1 MNSALLRHL
10 KKIVVLI
17 IGGTVLL
24 FGIILIFLP
33 GPSFIV
39 IPAGLA
45 ILALEFSWART
56 LLTRTRNMANAKMF
70 SFLSWRK
77 KKKKA
82 DKLPDSA
89 VRLSSPKSGTPG
101 PGE

>member
-1 MNSALLRHL
+1 MNLILLPHL
-10 KKIVVLI
+10 KKILVLI

-45 ILALEFSWART
+45 ILAIEFSWART
-56 LLTRTRNMANAKMF
+56 LLKRAQKAADTGIF
-70 SFLSWRK
+70 SFLSWRAKIRKIIRTVK
-77 KKKKA
+77 KGLI
-82 DKLPDSA
+82 DQ
-89 VRLSSPKSGTPG
+89 SG
-101 PGE
+101 

>member
-1 MNSALLRHL
+1 MKSAILRNL

-24 FGIILIFLP
+24 IGIILIFLP

-45 ILALEFSWART
+45 ILAIEFSWARM
-56 LLTRTRNMANAKMF
+56 LLKRAQNMANAKIF
-70 SFLSWRK
+70 SFLSWRPK
-77 KKKKA
+77 RKHQA
-82 DKLPDSA
+82 DQP
-89 VRLSSPKSGTPG
+89 RG
-101 PGE
+101 